1 MRSMKIL
8 RKSFPRQ
15 FDIFSWW
22 GYRPTS
28 QKKISLPLCPIHEN
42 TLRIM
47 KITKEWGWK
56 DRSCY
61 NQRIPH
67 LSVGLDHPGHT
78 VRFRK
83 TWKTCWTS
91 SQSRL
96 VWFPPLNLKKFTLRA
111 STRRVRHTTCA
122 AVGGDLLPTH
132 FPHFLG
138 NLHLTKNSHVFRW
151 VCQSNDIA

>member
-1 MRSMKIL
+1 MLCLARF
-8 RKSFPRQ
+8 SFLRQ
-15 FDIFSWW
+15 FDTFFVMRVSARLLRKR
-22 GYRPTS
+22 Y
-28 QKKISLPLCPIHEN
+28 LCFLCPIHEN

-61 NQRIPH
+61 NQRIPR

-96 VWFPPLNLKKFTLRA
+96 VWFPPLNLKKFTLRV
-111 STRRVRHTTCA
+111 STRRARHTTCA

-132 FPHFLG
+132 FQHFLA

-151 VCQSNDIA
+151 VCQSSDIA